1 MRRIGCV
8 RLMSAPGA
16 IVSSA
21 PARGASG
28 PPPSD
33 PQRALREIA
42 LEFSPRVEEAELG
55 LVYVDLTGVQGLFG
69 DERAIAESLRRRA
82 AVRGLEV
89 RVGIG
94 GSRASARVAARWVES
109 APAVAPGED
118 AAALA
123 PAPLALLDGDPDAP
137 ALLRRWGLRTLGELA
152 ALPAVS
158 LFERLGREGL
168 RLRDL
173 ARGVDR
179 RPLAPWQP
187 PRLVEASVDLDWE
200 ASDLAAIGE
209 LVWRLAGEV
218 AAGLAREDQD
228 AGRLEWSLRLCDG
241 SLREDDLTPAAP
253 TREPAALVMLVRRA
267 IESRPP
273 PAAVTGMTLR
283 AYPVRVARAQ
293 PSFTDPPRPSARTLA
308 EVLSRLGALV
318 GAGRVGAPELR
329 DTHRPDAMTLE
340 PVRESPAPARAGGAR
355 TAAREATGRGLTG
368 RGLALRRVRPPAR
381 AAVRLAAGRPAHVSA
396 GALAGPV
403 VASVGPWRSSG
414 EWWRD
419 DAWRTDEWD
428 AELEDGTLCR
438 LAHDG
443 AAWFLDGVY
452 D

>member
-8 RLMSAPGA
+8 RVMSGVGA
-16 IVSSA
+16 LLYGG

-28 PPPSD
+28 PPPSEA
-33 PQRALREIA
+33 QRALREIA
-42 LEFSPRVEEAELG
+42 LEFSPRVEEAEPG
-55 LVYVDLTGVQGLFG
+55 LVYLDLTGVQGLFG
-69 DERAIAESLRRRA
+69 DERAIVESLRRRA

-94 GSRASARVAARWVES
+94 GSRASARVAARWDES
-109 APAVAPGED
+109 APVVVPGED

-209 LVWRLAGEV
+209 VVGSLAGEV

-228 AGRLEWSLRLCDG
+228 AGRLEWILRLCD
-241 SLREDDLTPAAP
+241 
-253 TREPAALVMLVRRA
+253 
-267 IESRPP
+267 
-273 PAAVTGMTLR
+273 
-283 AYPVRVARAQ
+283 
-293 PSFTDPPRPSARTLA
+293 
-308 EVLSRLGALV
+308 
-318 GAGRVGAPELR
+318 
-329 DTHRPDAMTLE
+329 
-340 PVRESPAPARAGGAR
+340 
-355 TAAREATGRGLTG
+355 
-368 RGLALRRVRPPAR
+368 
-381 AAVRLAAGRPAHVSA
+381 
-396 GALAGPV
+396 
-403 VASVGPWRSSG
+403 
-414 EWWRD
+414 
-419 DAWRTDEWD
+419 
-428 AELEDGTLCR
+428 
-438 LAHDG
+438 
-443 AAWFLDGVY
+443 
-452 D
+452 